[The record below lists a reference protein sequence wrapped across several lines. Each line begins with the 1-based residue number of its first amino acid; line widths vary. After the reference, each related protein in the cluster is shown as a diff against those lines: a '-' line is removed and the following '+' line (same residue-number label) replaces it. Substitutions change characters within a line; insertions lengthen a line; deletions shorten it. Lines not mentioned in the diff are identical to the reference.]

1 MEQEKILWT
10 GSPHWIGFFYYF
22 IVAAVLF
29 FFSAIFLILAFED
42 AHFFL
47 IFLLFAIPGAAMA
60 YIPFNYSKFQKYTI
74 TESKIIISFDF
85 MVSRQKTIR
94 ISDIREIEHEQNL
107 FESIFKV
114 GSIKIWTAA
123 YNNESEKPVLKSI
136 PDFQK
141 VSELIQSL
149 R

>member
-1 MEQEKILWT
+1 MEQEKILWS

-29 FFSAIFLILAFED
+29 FFSAIFLVLAFED
-42 AHFFL
+42 THFFL
-47 IFLLFAIPGAAMA
+47 IFFLFAFPGAAVA
-60 YIPFNYSKFQKYTI
+60 YIPFNYSKFQKYVI

-85 MVSRQKTIR
+85 IVSRQKIIR
-94 ISDIREIEHEQNL
+94 ISDIRELEQEQNL
-107 FESIFKV
+107 FEAIFKV

-136 PDFQK
+136 QDFQK
-141 VSELIQSL
+141 IFEQIQSL